1 MAYAIGL
8 NSGSSFDGVD
18 AVLIEI
24 NQAEDGSVLPPKY
37 IDALSIDWPED
48 IQQQVLAA
56 FDDTLGIFKLTRLNY
71 VCGAVFAQAASELM
85 KKHNLTGKD
94 IDVIG
99 YDGQTVGAGHVPDDQ
114 RFEALLAGVGGH
126 TASSAST
133 SSASPASSTPSSKA
147 STSMP
152 SGS

>member
-85 KKHNLTGKD
+85 KKHNLTGRD
-94 IDVIG
+94 IRTWSTSRRMERMHRIASSD
-99 YDGQTVGAGHVPDDQ
+99 HVP
-114 RFEALLAGVGGH
+114 AVPG
-126 TASSAST
+126 
-133 SSASPASSTPSSKA
+133 KW
-147 STSMP
+147 
-152 SGS
+152 SGRRTR

>member
-85 KKHNLTGKD
+85 KKHTSPAR
-94 IDVIG
+94 I
-99 YDGQTVGAGHVPDDQ
+99 
-114 RFEALLAGVGGH
+114 
-126 TASSAST
+126 ST
-133 SSASPASSTPSSKA
+133 SSGTTARPFTRNRRN
-147 STSMP
+147 MIR
-152 SGS
+152 

>member
-99 YDGQTVGAGHVPDDQ
+99 YDGQTIYQEPPEHDQ
-114 RFEALLAGVGGH
+114 MKQYDA
-126 TASSAST
+126 
-133 SSASPASSTPSSKA
+133 
-147 STSMP
+147 
-152 SGS
+152 

>member
-85 KKHNLTGKD
+85 KKLHHHCNQKRHE
-94 IDVIG
+94 
-99 YDGQTVGAGHVPDDQ
+99 QQ
-114 RFEALLAGVGGH
+114 ER
-126 TASSAST
+126 
-133 SSASPASSTPSSKA
+133 PARRHRQHQ
-147 STSMP
+147 
-152 SGS
+152 